1 MAWPGTPKHVLV
13 FAEWFSTSTVP
24 WWWENWI
31 SRRCGARSVCR
42 RKRPCWRRSRNY
54 LRPPSLLLWKCCA
67 AMSWPPRARRS
78 LNPGVRAFL
87 DWLDERGV
95 RRAVLSRNLRE
106 GVEMTLRQCGLCF
119 DLVLGREDAIYK
131 PNPHG
136 LLYICACW
144 GLEPAQVLMVGDYL
158 HDIQAGR
165 NAGTRTALV
174 THGRTWSWADQA
186 DIVFPNF
193 ESIPEA
199 LRHWIG

>member
-1 MAWPGTPKHVLV
+1 MAGNTE
-13 FAEWFSTSTVP
+13 A
-24 WWWENWI
+24 
-31 SRRCGARSVCR
+31 
-42 RKRPCWRRSRNY
+42 
-54 LRPPSLLLWKCCA
+54 
-67 AMSWPPRARRS
+67 RARIRGVVFDLDGTLVVGELDFEAMRREIGLPS
-78 LNPGVRAFL
+78 QTPLLEAVEKLSPAAQPAALEVLRRHELAAACKAHLNPGVRAFL

-165 NAGTRTALV
+165 NAGTP
-174 THGRTWSWADQA
+174 HGPGDPWADL
-186 DIVFPNF
+186 VLGRPG
-193 ESIPEA
+193 
-199 LRHWIG
+199 RHCLP